1 MRNRTAVAAARAPAV
16 AAAVAPADD
25 DGAARP
31 PAQLWVPAPQLRQPR
46 PQELPQRESWFEPQP
61 RLAGT
66 QQPPPALPPLPVPN
80 LGSCRRS
87 TVEERGLP
95 HISALALAN
104 CHDLLEVLLWNAAA
118 GVRLYRVSSGLLP
131 WAGGQYALEQLPDYE
146 EIAGGRVGAGQG
158 GRRGGWGAGWG
169 KDGLEGKEGRGAG
182 AATVSIGGAVRVGE
196 PTPAGEG
203 PGDACAS
210 MARFVIGRSRPG
222 AAATLAAA
230 GELARTSG
238 QRLTAHPPHY
248 VQLAAKDEELQ
259 ARSLRLLERES
270 KVFDL
275 MGFAPSPYNKLNIHV
290 GGTYGSKR
298 GALTRFV
305 AAVSRLSRG
314 AAARLTVENDDRP
327 NCFSVADLLPLSA
340 ATGIPITFD
349 AHHHRFCGGGLGREE
364 ALAAALSTWPAGVRP
379 VVHWSEPPECPRR
392 AAARPHAHSAYVFGP
407 VALHGR
413 EAQVDVMLES
423 KAGEQ
428 ALLLYRDRL
437 QPLYEAGLLHADAA
451 QWEVPLG
458 PERAPPRRRRRRAAD
473 EDVAAAVAAA
483 RGQQDN
489 GAEEDGEE
497 EAWAAA
503 VN

>member
-1 MRNRTAVAAARAPAV
+1 MEQGGSAVELLVWRAATELPDDSRRAWLEARARARIVMSKAYWTLRGSRGVDAPASPSANTSSCSSAWTDAPAISPMRNRTAVAAARAPAV

-31 PAQLWVPAPQLRQPR
+31 PAQLWVPASQLRQPR

-80 LGSCRRS
+80 LGYACQNITLRHRRGPPPVITNRSCRRS

-146 EIAGGRVGAGQG
+146 EI
-158 GRRGGWGAGWG
+158 
-169 KDGLEGKEGRGAG
+169 
-182 AATVSIGGAVRVGE
+182 
-196 PTPAGEG
+196 
-203 PGDACAS
+203 
-210 MARFVIGRSRPG
+210 
-222 AAATLAAA
+222 AATLAAA

-364 ALAAALSTWPAGVRP
+364 ALQGARQCAEGG
-379 VVHWSEPPECPRR
+379 RR
-392 AAARPHAHSAYVFGP
+392 ATT
-407 VALHGR
+407 
-413 EAQVDVMLES
+413 VD
-423 KAGEQ
+423 
-428 ALLLYRDRL
+428 D
-437 QPLYEAGLLHADAA
+437 
-451 QWEVPLG
+451 
-458 PERAPPRRRRRRAAD
+458 
-473 EDVAAAVAAA
+473 
-483 RGQQDN
+483 
-489 GAEEDGEE
+489 
-497 EAWAAA
+497 
-503 VN
+503 